1 MSLRS
6 PLGRVLGLG
15 SAKDGS
21 HHWWMQRVSAVA
33 LVLLSLWFL
42 IALLT
47 RGALDYVSVIEWM
60 DHPVNATLLVL
71 LVITV
76 AYHSALGVQVVLEDY
91 VSNKGAKLVSL
102 IANQFVHLTLG
113 AIGVFAILRVAFGS
127 AA

>member
-47 RGALDYVSVIEWM
+47 RGALDYASVLEWM
-60 DHPVNATLLVL
+60 DHPVNVTLLVL

>member
-42 IALLT
+42 ISLLT
-47 RGALDYVSVIEWM
+47 RGTLDYASVTAWM

>member
-15 SAKDGS
+15 SAKDGL

-33 LVLLSLWFL
+33 LVLLCIWFL
-42 IALLT
+42 ISLLT
-47 RGALDYVSVIEWM
+47 RGALDYPSVIDWM
-60 DHPVNATLLVL
+60 NGPVNATLLVL

-76 AYHSALGVQVVLEDY
+76 TYHSALGVQVVLEDY
-91 VSNKGAKLVSL
+91 VSHKGAKLVSL

>member
-42 IALLT
+42 IALLA
-47 RGALDYVSVIEWM
+47 RGALDYASVIEWI
-60 DHPVNATLLVL
+60 DHPVNATLLIL
-71 LVITV
+71 LVIAI

>member
-33 LVLLSLWFL
+33 LVLLSVWFL
-42 IALLT
+42 ISLLT
-47 RGALDYVSVIEWM
+47 RGALDYESVSQWM

>member
-21 HHWWMQRVSAVA
+21 HHWWMQRVSSVA
-33 LVLLSLWFL
+33 LVLLSVWFL
-42 IALLT
+42 ISLLT
-47 RGALDYVSVIEWM
+47 RGALDYVSVVEWM
-60 DHPVNATLLVL
+60 DHPVNAALLVL

-76 AYHSALGVQVVLEDY
+76 AYHSVLGVQVVLEDY

-102 IANQFVHLTLG
+102 VANQFVHLTLG

>member
-102 IANQFVHLTLG
+102 LANQFVHLTLG

>member
-15 SAKDGS
+15 SAKDGA

-33 LVLLSLWFL
+33 LVLLCLWFL
-42 IALLT
+42 VSLLT
-47 RGALDYVSVIEWM
+47 RGALDYPSVIEWM
-60 DHPVNATLLVL
+60 NGPVNATLLVL
-71 LVITV
+71 IVITV
-76 AYHSALGVQVVLEDY
+76 AYQSALGVQVVLEDY
-91 VSNKGAKLVSL
+91 VSHKGAKLVSL

>member
-21 HHWWMQRVSAVA
+21 HHWWMQRVSSVA
-33 LVLLSLWFL
+33 LVLLSIWFGV
-42 IALLT
+42 ALLT
-47 RGALDYVSVIEWM
+47 RGALDYASLIDWM
-60 DHPVNATLLVL
+60 NGPINATLLVL
-71 LVITV
+71 LIVTV
-76 AYHSALGVQVVLEDY
+76 TYHSALGVQVVLEDY
-91 VSNKGAKLVSL
+91 VSHKGAKLLSL

>member
-21 HHWWMQRVSAVA
+21 HHWWMQRVSSVA
-33 LVLLSLWFL
+33 LVLLSVWFL
-42 IALLT
+42 ISLLT

-60 DHPVNATLLVL
+60 NHPVNATLLVL